1 MDETRL
7 RDGHRSCVRC
17 DLHAGRC
24 RLRDRA
30 SGELLSASGVRAMKL
45 RLWNPLEAF
54 RPKVKPDP
62 IAAAE
67 LEKRMRSVRFV
78 PENGFHRDQ
87 LQPRAERKQPT

>member
-1 MDETRL
+1 
-7 RDGHRSCVRC
+7 
-17 DLHAGRC
+17 
-24 RLRDRA
+24 
-30 SGELLSASGVRAMKL
+30 MKL